1 MIKINLAQKKR
12 SAGIGL
18 EEGGGLKAQWHDFL
32 RKTKLDRFL
41 PQDSPAYKST
51 KGAQLRGKE
60 ATRNLVVSLIL
71 GMAVFGMGYYL
82 IEERKLEELGVVN
95 SEIERLANE
104 MSLLDSEI
112 AKTAG
117 YETLRKSIEADEKS
131 VKTKMSVVQKL
142 LEERPVVSKMLI
154 ALSQATP
161 KDVWISGFTW
171 QDGVIKMSGSAI
183 GASVVSDFQN
193 ALEETIYFKDVNM
206 MGMRTTKDKGVDV
219 TTFDLE
225 AKKR

>member
-12 SAGIGL
+12 STGIGL
-18 EEGGGLKAQWHDFL
+18 EDSSGLKSQWQDFL

-41 PQDSPAYKST
+41 PQESPAYKST

-60 ATRNLVVSLIL
+60 ATRNLLVAVIL
-71 GMAVFGMGYYL
+71 GIIVFGVGYHL
-82 IEERKLEELGVVN
+82 IEQMKQQELDIVN
-95 SEIERLANE
+95 GELERLSNE
-104 MSLLDSEI
+104 VSLLDSEI
-112 AKTAG
+112 NKTAG
-117 YETLRKSIEADEKS
+117 YETLRKSIEADEKA
-131 VKTKMSVVQKL
+131 VKTKMAVVQKL

-161 KDVWISGFTW
+161 KDVWISAFAW

-206 MGMRTTKDKGVDV
+206 LGMRTTKEKGVDI